1 MILRIYDLRGRTTLT
16 KKNRKRPLRKRQEI
30 KREQIRK
37 REIIRKIKYMSVLVI
52 LIIIV
57 SAVLILYQPPNEND
71 TNDNN
76 TPGDNNGN
84 NVGTEVGQIAP
95 VFELADT
102 DNVIF
107 NLEDSKGSVIVL
119 DFMAT
124 WCGPCETEL
133 EHLKDVRS
141 SYDYST
147 VKIVSIDI
155 DDTESADKLNNFK
168 YNHSCDWIFAA
179 GGGSVGDT
187 YKIGNIPTIY
197 IIDKQGTVAYKKV
210 GVADY
215 SILKS
220 EIDKLI

>member
-1 MILRIYDLRGRTTLT
+1 M
-16 KKNRKRPLRKRQEI
+16 KKEKRKRPLRKRQER
-30 KREQIRK
+30 KKEQIRK
-37 REIIRKIKYMSVLVI
+37 REIIRKIKYVSVLVI

-57 SAVLILYQPPNEND
+57 SVVVIIYQPPNEND
-71 TNDNN
+71 KNDDN
-76 TPGDNNGN
+76 THGDNNGN
-84 NVGTEVGQIAP
+84 NIGTEVGQFAP
-95 VFELADT
+95 VFELVDT

-107 NLEDSKGSVIVL
+107 DLEDSKGSVVVL

-141 SYDYST
+141 YYDYSA

-155 DDTESADKLNNFK
+155 DDTESAEKLNNYK
-168 YNHSCDWIFAA
+168 YNNSCDWIFAA
-179 GGGSVGDT
+179 GGGSVRDT

-197 IIDKQGTVAYKKV
+197 IIDKQGTIAYKKV

-220 EIDKLI
+220 EIDKII